1 MLPAGFDADFS
12 RRAYPPGDAD
22 RHPHRP
28 PVMALAPEE
37 VDRLEELHRERIAD
51 ANMEAALD
59 DVWNG
64 LIEPYVEADRFDS
77 HTFDRFQ
84 RVDDEARARIRK
96 PLMRDGASVRLWPTV
111 RYLLQ
116 VAL

>member
-1 MLPAGFDADFS
+1 MRFSSHARLHDAV
-12 RRAYPPGDAD
+12 RRTDLAAYPQGDAD

-37 VDRLEELHRERIAD
+37 VDRLEELHRERVAD

-77 HTFDRFQ
+77 QDTFDRFQ
-84 RVDDEARARIRK
+84 RVDDEARARIRN
-96 PLMRDGASVRLWPTV
+96 R
-111 RYLLQ
+111 
-116 VAL
+116 

>member
-1 MLPAGFDADFS
+1 MNRPKVAARLHDAVRRTGFAG
-12 RRAYPPGDAD
+12 YPLGNAD

-37 VDRLEELHRERIAD
+37 VDRLKELQRERVAH
-51 ANMEAALD
+51 ATTEAALD

-77 HTFDRFQ
+77 QDTFDRFQ
-84 RVDDEARARIRK
+84 RVDDEARVRIRN
-96 PLMRDGASVRLWPTV
+96 RNR
-111 RYLLQ
+111 
-116 VAL
+116 